1 MSVGHLRHEAK
12 DIGELYLILG
22 EADTSA
28 LYARPVKLDTSH
40 DVPYAGGV
48 SVDGRTVYID
58 RQLYCDLRLGK
69 VGVRGMT
76 WRQIVQC
83 WLEHEHTEK
92 SVDDG
97 DNPVDVYPAAHGL
110 ATAKENEAAEAILGK
125 GKADRYEDALEPAL
139 RACAARDPVNPP
151 KDLWCG
157 PYLDSP
163 DARDKEL
170 LRIFRAKGVAD
181 AFKLSKGDPTVMYRT
196 AGRKCEDCSMYER
209 PGKDISPCELV
220 CGLVRRNRQCERFV
234 ERKGASHG

>member
-12 DIGELYLILG
+12 TTQELYLVLG

-28 LYARPVKLDTSH
+28 LYAKPVKLDTSH

-58 RQLYCDLRLGK
+58 RRLYCDLRLGK
-69 VGVRGMT
+69 VRVRGMS
-76 WRQIVQC
+76 WRQIVAC
-83 WLEHEHTEK
+83 FIEHEHTEK

-125 GKADRYEDALEPAL
+125 GKAKRYQEALLPAL
-139 RACAARDPVNPP
+139 KACEARDPVNPP
-151 KDLWCG
+151 KDMWCG

-163 DARDKEL
+163 DARGKEIVRI
-170 LRIFRAKGVAD
+170 LRSKGVPD
-181 AFKLSKGDPTVMYRT
+181 AFKLSKSDPSVMYGM
-196 AGRKCEDCSMYER
+196 AGRSCRDCTHMDD
-209 PGKDISPCELV
+209 PKKDLSSCELV
-220 CGLVRRNRQCERFV
+220 CGKVRFNRQCQRYA